1 MPPLLIV
8 NGGSTVGQVF
18 RRGLTRL
25 PLTQTDAAAKAAARS
40 GHEKKCHPTS
50 IGWHFLFKLL
60 NVGTVLLQLSEV
72 LNGANH
78 LRGVRVLIV
87 VPSNNLY
94 QRVAV
99 TNLAYHGLVSIE
111 Q

>member
-8 NGGSTVGQVF
+8 NGGNTVGQVF
-18 RRGLTRL
+18 RRALTKL
-25 PLTQTDAAAKAAARS
+25 PLTQTGTAAKAAARS
-40 GHEKKCHPTS
+40 EHEKKCHPTS

-72 LNGANH
+72 LDGANH

-87 VPSNNLY
+87 VPSNNLNE
-94 QRVAV
+94 RVAV
-99 TNLAYHGLVSIE
+99 ANLADHGLVSVE